1 MIRLATV
8 FSGIGA
14 IEHALQRMQIKNEII
29 FACDNGDVS
38 ILTKKIDMNIDEI
51 GNELKALSKIIK
63 KIQFND
69 EVEDLYKNQLDG
81 MLAEALNEYEIVLS
95 KIDSFPKQ
103 DSKLIEKILK
113 NVISMKGVKASR
125 VKEYKKI
132 GVAEVTSAIPLT
144 GVQKQKVEQKLLQ
157 TTPYETMELEYKV
170 DAAKIG
176 GLMIR
181 IGDRVVD
188 GTVSSRLAAL
198 TSCLMKISLES
209 EKEGVQAS

>member
-1 MIRLATV
+1 MAAKGRYKELPVI
-8 FSGIGA
+8 FSYFTA
-14 IEHALQRMQIKNEII
+14 
-29 FACDNGDVS
+29 
-38 ILTKKIDMNIDEI
+38 
-51 GNELKALSKIIK
+51 
-63 KIQFND
+63 
-69 EVEDLYKNQLDG
+69 
-81 MLAEALNEYEIVLS
+81 
-95 KIDSFPKQ
+95 
-103 DSKLIEKILK
+103 
-113 NVISMKGVKASR
+113 R

-157 TTPYETMELEYKV
+157 TTPYETMEIEYKV

>member
-1 MIRLATV
+1 MAKLVSRTYGDALFELAVEENRVDELSEEIQVLTEILEQNKDFEKIMVHPEIPQEQKLSVIDEV
-8 FSGIGA
+8 FKGRVSD
-14 IEHALQRMQIKNEII
+14 ALTGFLRIVAAKGRYKELPGI
-29 FACDNGDVS
+29 FAYF
-38 ILTKKIDMNIDEI
+38 T
-51 GNELKALSKIIK
+51 A
-63 KIQFND
+63 
-69 EVEDLYKNQLDG
+69 
-81 MLAEALNEYEIVLS
+81 
-95 KIDSFPKQ
+95 
-103 DSKLIEKILK
+103 
-113 NVISMKGVKASR
+113 R

-157 TTPYETMELEYKV
+157 TTPYETMEIEYKV